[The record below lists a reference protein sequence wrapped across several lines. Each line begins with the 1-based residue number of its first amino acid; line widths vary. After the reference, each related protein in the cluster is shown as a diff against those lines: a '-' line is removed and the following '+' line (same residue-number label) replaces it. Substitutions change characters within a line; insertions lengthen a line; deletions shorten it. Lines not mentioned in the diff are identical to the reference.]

1 MSYNHDVDFEF
12 EKEIDIEVDAEVEL
26 EWDIEFK
33 KDVEVDIKVDSD
45 VDIKDNLTQVNID
58 AEAYGDNSLVEIDM
72 AVLTTDYLSHA
83 SVSVIA
89 AVD

>member
-1 MSYNHDVDFEF
+1 MSYAEVDFD
-12 EKEIDIEVDAEVEL
+12 KYIDIHVDAEVDL
-26 EWDIEFK
+26 KWDIEFY
-33 KDVEVDIKVDSD
+33 KDVDVDIKVDSD

-83 SVSVIA
+83 SVSVIS